1 MKIILLALSIFLS
14 SCVSFPQDPV
24 PYHPEPNIPNE
35 DVFISDYARQ
45 KYNKHL
51 LKLIQGAKNS
61 NLTKMCRSWRKAK
74 EVWMISYQKEFV
86 DSNYHSIVLVDLDKL
101 GGLTEVAPH
110 LPYLKENCN

>member
-1 MKIILLALSIFLS
+1 MKYLITCSLLFLS
-14 SCVSFPQDPV
+14 SCVILPV
-24 PYHPEPNIPNE
+24 DNISYHPKDDIL
-35 DVFISDYARQ
+35 ISDFALE

-51 LKLIQGAKNS
+51 TRVINAARKS

-86 DSNYHSIVLVDLDKL
+86 DSHYQDIVLVDLDKL

-110 LPYLKENCN
+110 LPYLREHCN